1 MDSKDFRLLVALYEN
16 SRQSLQSLGRGVSLS
31 APAVRGRLRRLE
43 RRGILKGFWTSIDPV
58 VFGREDLLV
67 FFDGDWSREEAQAAA
82 LDAPDVAWVAWKLD
96 GGITIE
102 TWSRNVD
109 QSLATLAKV
118 LRQTPAG
125 HAIAHGTPRDP
136 LSRLDWRI
144 IEAVID
150 GPVLSIEDLAA
161 STGLS
166 PKTVRKHLD
175 RMLRTETVSIV
186 PLLGALAD
194 AGELVYHIAV
204 FGAAPSAALRG
215 VLGDAF
221 VVHEAQ
227 EPPAKYLLC
236 RASNLGEVTTKTH
249 ALGKLPGVESFR
261 ITLNREMFIGTDF
274 AHGLVRAEISKSA
287 LAMPVRS

>member
-31 APAVRGRLRRLE
+31 APAVRDRLRRLE

-67 FFDGDWSREEAQAAA
+67 FFDGDWSREEAEAA

-125 HAIAHGTPRDP
+125 HAITHGTPRDP

-150 GPVLSIEDLAA
+150 GPVLSIEDFAD

-175 RMLRTETVSIV
+175 RMLRTEAVSIV

-204 FGAAPSAALRG
+204 FGAASSAALRR

-236 RASNLGEVTTKTH
+236 RASDLAEVTTKTH
-249 ALGKLPGVESFR
+249 ALEKLPGVESFR

-274 AHGLVRAEISKSA
+274 AHRLVRAEISKSA
-287 LAMPVRS
+287 LAMQVRS